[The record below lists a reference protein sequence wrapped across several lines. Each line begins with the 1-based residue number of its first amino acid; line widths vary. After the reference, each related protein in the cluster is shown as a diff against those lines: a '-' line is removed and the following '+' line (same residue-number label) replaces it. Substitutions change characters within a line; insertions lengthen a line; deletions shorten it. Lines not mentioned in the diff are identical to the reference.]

1 MSRRNVVQRIKTASH
16 LNSGLNS
23 ENKREGLAIAL
34 ESNNGGKGQH
44 DQESEKKDYKVV
56 ANKME
61 NQMPET
67 QTIIEEP
74 VVSEEKIIENS
85 SEDKSDSSEY
95 YSVNS
100 EYYSANSESEEESPE
115 ELERS
120 LTADQVKNENKGR
133 LKRFYSEQSPPRK
146 KMIEEGF
153 EFTPKQDSVGT
164 SDNKIEKGIHKVNKV
179 NVDFRGI

>member
-1 MSRRNVVQRIKTASH
+1 MK
-16 LNSGLNS
+16 
-23 ENKREGLAIAL
+23 KK
-34 ESNNGGKGQH
+34 GKIT
-44 DQESEKKDYKVV
+44 KKKKNYKIV
-56 ANKME
+56 ANKMK
-61 NQMPET
+61 NQMPEA

-85 SEDKSDSSEY
+85 SENKSDSSEY

-115 ELERS
+115 EFERS

-146 KMIEEGF
+146 KMIEERF

-164 SDNKIEKGIHKVNKV
+164 SGINKIEKGAYRGQLNDGNPIVIHCHLCLPYQNP
-179 NVDFRGI
+179 FACMGGGG